1 MILRDF
7 YRIIVILFFSSNFVF
22 SQNEISGYIIDEN
35 TNMVISN
42 AKIYSS
48 ISGLITISD
57 DKGFFIFTYEDKSVI
72 TFFSENYKIKE
83 FQISDILNKK
93 NIYLSSL
100 IENLDEIEI
109 IARNNKIFS
118 LNRLNEFE

>member
-22 SQNEISGYIIDEN
+22 SQNEISGYIFDEN

-72 TFFSENYKIKE
+72 TFFSENYK
-83 FQISDILNKK
+83 DA
-93 NIYLSSL
+93 LSS
-100 IENLDEIEI
+100 
-109 IARNNKIFS
+109 S
-118 LNRLNEFE
+118 LAHPSHNEAIRHD